1 MPRHPA
7 HSDAE
12 LSDTIRT
19 LMATTDAV
27 PTYDAVRTA
36 LGGPVSNDRLQKA
49 LGKARL
55 AQIAPPSAA
64 PAPAVAPAVASP
76 PAADPQA
83 IAREVT
89 ALVARPLVATTG
101 YRAPAYAEIKN
112 AVLRSLAA
120 LEQSCQQHDAV
131 VAPYIERIGQLEA
144 EAAVRAA

>member
-12 LSDTIRT
+12 LSNTIRT

-55 AQIAPPSAA
+55 AQIALPSA
-64 PAPAVAPAVASP
+64 APAVASP

>member
-55 AQIAPPSAA
+55 AQIALPSAA
-64 PAPAVAPAVASP
+64 PAPAVASP